1 MSNLKIFFFA
11 VLLLAELFIG
21 GCSGESGPTLI
32 YNYPVPTSLMLS
44 GIINLEDVTVH
55 GDLGGITPSLLDLRP
70 FSVSIQDNPAPPV
83 FADEQGNFTLEPIS
97 IRDQVVILCQHKT
110 QKNLILEWMAA
121 TSAGLYGSVKVTVDI
136 RSTARSMIA
145 RCLREKYGRRIKPE
159 ELKAEH
165 IDSTV
170 RAIAEV
176 LEKFPGK
183 IAAQPLDQVPE
194 IKSAYTAMADSLHLG
209 NSGSYPNEHVLLLH
223 MAGDNSLSSF
233 VSANIEEI
241 AEAGLPSATQIL
253 IQVDTP
259 VQGLRRLMISGN
271 KVVELA
277 ALGAYDSSSGA
288 VLADFIAW
296 SRRAFPAK
304 RYSLVISSHADG
316 WKNAASLR
324 QSLILD
330 NSSDKK
336 GNPIEIA
343 AAIEAAANLF
353 SGTSRPLDLLVFDA
367 CNMAYLEIAL
377 QFKNCAALTLF
388 SQAFVPA
395 AGLPYKKI
403 IAAIKATGAGNLDG
417 EGLGKLICSEYR
429 RRYLAGI
436 VSEPVTISLIRNA
449 SLTSFMTRLNTWF
462 GKINAERDKYA
473 PVLAGLRD
481 HLEFVLDEGEKK
493 YVVQAFEKAENRD
506 LKSLVSRAAGPLTSL
521 KIESE
526 NLLKEFP
533 GLVLVEYHSQQ
544 HFPGSGG
551 LSITF
556 PDRAVWLSDFVGPS
570 PSTWFAF
577 SFARETI
584 WSDLLKAIN
593 SVE

>member
-1 MSNLKIFFFA
+1 MSNLKKFSLA
-11 VLLLAELFIG
+11 VLLLAWLFIG

-32 YNYPVPTSLMLS
+32 YNYPVPTSLVLS

-55 GDLGGITPSLLDLRP
+55 GDLGGITPSLLDMRP

-83 FADEQGNFTLEPIS
+83 SADEQGNFTLEPIS

-110 QKNLILEWMAA
+110 QKNLVLEWMAA

-159 ELKAEH
+159 ELKPEH
-165 IDSTV
+165 IDLTV

-209 NSGSYPNEHVLLLH
+209 NSGAYPNEHVLLLH

-259 VQGLRRLMISGN
+259 VEGLRRLMISGN

-277 ALGAYDSSSGA
+277 ALGAFDSSSGA
-288 VLADFIAW
+288 VIADFIAW

-316 WKNAASLR
+316 WKSASGLR
-324 QSLILD
+324 QSLIVD
-330 NSSDKK
+330 NSADKK

-343 AAIEAAANLF
+343 AGIQAAASLF

-377 QFKNCAALTLF
+377 QFKNCAAFTLF

-403 IAAIKATGAGNLDG
+403 VAAIKATGAGNLDG
-417 EGLGKLICSEYR
+417 ESLGKLICSEYR

-462 GKINAERDKYA
+462 AKISAEREKYS

-481 HLEFVLDEGEKK
+481 HLEFVLEEGEKK

-506 LKSLVSRAAGPLTSL
+506 LKSLVTHATGPLTTL

-533 GLVLVEYHSQQ
+533 GLILVEYHSQQ
-544 HFPGSGG
+544 HFPGASG

-556 PDRAVWLSDFVGPS
+556 PDRAVWLSEFIGPS

-577 SFARETI
+577 ALARETL
-584 WSDLLKAIN
+584 WSDLLSAIN